1 MAIFQY
7 LKDTRSELNH
17 VAWPTRLQ
25 TVVFTILVIAI
36 SILVSLYLGLSDF
49 LFTSGLGKVVEM
61 LPTAAPTQLEQPIIS
76 TSTQDLIIS
85 TSTNPN

>member
-61 LPTAAPTQLEQPIIS
+61 LPQQASQEIPLDQLQIS
-76 TSTQDLIIS
+76 TTTIATTTEQ
-85 TSTNPN
+85 